1 MKIKLE
7 MRFPGLG
14 LLAMKLALAGCLATA
29 ANGAGIFTSTGSLI
43 TARADHTA
51 TLLANGQVLVAG
63 GQDVNGFTLVEAELY
78 DPATGYW
85 SPTGSLYDEPVQSTA
100 TLAPATGTWTPTG
113 SLATARFHHTATLL
127 ANGQV
132 LVAGGYDFYYGF
144 LADAEL
150 YDPDI
155 GVWMYHLPPV

>member
-7 MRFPGLG
+7 SFPGLG

-85 SPTGSLYDEPVQSTA
+85 NPTGNLYDEPVNSTA
-100 TLAPATGTWTPTG
+100 TLLP
-113 SLATARFHHTATLL
+113 
-127 ANGQV
+127 NGQV
-132 LVAGGYDFYYGF
+132 NACRGGGTTHWLWLF
-144 LADAEL
+144 LA
-150 YDPDI
+150 
-155 GVWMYHLPPV
+155 